1 MKLLLLT
8 VLVCAAAGQSTS
20 LTNNANERASQL
32 AGNTDTYFAPAD
44 APKCYVDSA
53 GRTIVHYRSSQ
64 HPSFKCYH
72 TDTNHCKCESV
83 HPTHHKGLC
92 KVFHA
97 SSGKAHV
104 LGGNCG
110 TSGMNT
116 MSSCKQIL
124 AADPTAKSGM
134 YTLKRASDGATFS
147 AYCDM
152 SYDGGG
158 WTQCMRSAFR
168 YEARHLFTKTYK
180 QVFPTTSA
188 GDGTSSNWYDFC
200 PQLKGADYIAGIQ
213 NGAGVDNMLS
223 ALRFTDSEPFR
234 SSGEWASRGVKARK
248 VDNIK
253 GTMKFQCGGGGGN
266 DRSALSFWIH
276 MNPAYRGLVAFQ
288 RGHFHCSAP
297 NAAGSPGHW
306 GPSIAA
312 HAEPQYGDVTFSTQN
327 YHSHQCIYKLSS
339 GCNYGGCSGR
349 VHGNQAYPARGQFA
363 TSSSVRHWTWS
374 STAQSGFGCYY
385 GTVPSTVPGNMLGAG
400 NPTPTINAAATSV
413 LYRE

>member
-8 VLVCAAAGQSTS
+8 GLVCAAAGQSTS

-44 APKCYVDSA
+44 APKCFVDGA
-53 GRTIVHYRSSQ
+53 GRTIVHYQTSQ

-110 TSGMNT
+110 TSGMNM

-124 AADPTAKSGM
+124 VADPTAKSGM

-188 GDGTSSNWYDFC
+188 GDGTSSNWY
-200 PQLKGADYIAGIQ
+200 G
-213 NGAGVDNMLS
+213 
-223 ALRFTDSEPFR
+223 
-234 SSGEWASRGVKARK
+234 
-248 VDNIK
+248 
-253 GTMKFQCGGGGGN
+253 
-266 DRSALSFWIH
+266 
-276 MNPAYRGLVAFQ
+276 
-288 RGHFHCSAP
+288 
-297 NAAGSPGHW
+297 
-306 GPSIAA
+306 
-312 HAEPQYGDVTFSTQN
+312 
-327 YHSHQCIYKLSS
+327 
-339 GCNYGGCSGR
+339 SGR
-349 VHGNQAYPARGQFA
+349 VHGNQAYPGRGQFA